1 MSNNLKS
8 KYKLTPIIFVCSQ
21 YLRGDVQ
28 TLKVVCEQAYVHSA
42 ASDSDFSFLAWRKGF
57 RSEGVW
63 EGLGEMD
70 KQSDL

>member
-1 MSNNLKS
+1 MSNNLKG

-21 YLRGDVQ
+21 NLRGDVQ

-42 ASDSDFSFLAWRKGF
+42 ASDSDFSFWAARKGF

-63 EGLGEMD
+63 EGLGEVD